1 MASIFQDKYGE
12 GSAFTFSDKS
22 KDLVQ
27 FQKAKVH
34 FRAQPRNLILVKIK
48 NQTKKRGKV
57 ILFPL
62 SLFNK

>member
-1 MASIFQDKYGE
+1 
-12 GSAFTFSDKS
+12 
-22 KDLVQ
+22 
-27 FQKAKVH
+27 VH

-48 NQTKKRGKV
+48 NQIKKRGKV